1 MRVARILV
9 IAYTDQDW
17 ETAKGIL
24 ESKGHQAFRGET
36 IDELVHY
43 ICCTDKSAREDSD
56 KADGVIVVG
65 RPRTE
70 TDLTPIAA
78 TLACMLRSLH
88 EVGSDVFCISVQG
101 DNWAEEMQKSLLSAK
116 DCLEKGG
123 ELEWQS

>member
-9 IAYTDQDW
+9 IAYTDQNW
-17 ETAKGIL
+17 EEAKGIV

-36 IDELVHY
+36 IDDLAHY
-43 ICCTDKSAREDSD
+43 ICCTDQSVREDSH
-56 KADGVIVVG
+56 KADGVLVVG

-78 TLACMLRSLH
+78 TFACMIRSLY
-88 EVGSDVFCISVQG
+88 EEDSDVFCIIVQG
-101 DNWAEEMQKSLLSAK
+101 DDWAQEMQRSLMKAE

-123 ELEWQS
+123 E